1 MEKIKKQN
9 NIGSYSS
16 SDKDGEYKKFRFSKT
31 SIRGFLLKEYEREVP
46 IIVKIQ
52 SYRNKF
58 LDFYFKMASILGEEV
73 FFILALPIST
83 WCVATQLG
91 VELCVVL
98 ALTIGGGNIL
108 KNTFT
113 LPRPPPNIVWTNTAH
128 QKDHGLPSTHTASAF
143 GLTFYFLIYTYFL
156 FPTIGESFNI
166 SLLSMFFIV
175 LFWSTSVMFSR
186 LYNGHHTPMDVIAG
200 LIVAVTSILA
210 TTYQLRYFV
219 EGMVLSKT
227 FLFGP
232 MLYVAILSAI
242 LFFHPQAN
250 TGPTP
255 AYPETGL
262 VCGASL
268 GSLISLWLHVQHPC
282 PLMNQ
287 ELLSEANHD
296 SMVSKIHS
304 IPLLLHGSRILIG
317 LVLVGIA
324 KVFSKKFFFFAYDL
338 VIRAN
343 TNNEQSQPI
352 TTVSFDPNKKIIVT
366 PTIEAFSKLF
376 VYTCVSFTI
385 VSMPYLFYYLNIQ
398 TSADVTRYF

>member
-31 SIRGFLLKEYEREVP
+31 SIRSFLLKEYEREVP

-83 WCVATQLG
+83 WCVATQIG

-143 GLTFYFLIYTYFL
+143 GLTFYFLIYTYHL
-156 FPTIGESFNI
+156 YPSIGESFNI
-166 SLLSMFFIV
+166 SVLTMFFIV

-200 LIVAVTSILA
+200 LIVAITSVFL

-219 EGMVLSKT
+219 GGMGLSKT

-232 MLYVAILSAI
+232 MIYIAILSAV
-242 LFFHPQAN
+242 LFFHPQPN

-268 GSLISLWLHVQHPC
+268 GSLIALWFNTQHPC
-282 PLMNQ
+282 PSIDL
-287 ELLSEANHD
+287 ESLLQTD
-296 SMVSKIHS
+296 SLASKIHS
-304 IPLLLHGSRILIG
+304 NPLLLHSARILIG
-317 LVLVGIA
+317 LVFVGLV

-385 VSMPYLFYYLNIQ
+385 VIAPLYFYHLNIQ
-398 TSADVTRYF
+398 TTVDTIRYY

>member
-9 NIGSYSS
+9 IESYSS

-31 SIRGFLLKEYEREVP
+31 SIRSFLLKEYEREVP

-58 LDFYFKMASILGEEV
+58 LDFYFKLASILGEEV
-73 FFILALPIST
+73 FFILALPISA
-83 WCVATQLG
+83 WCVAPQLA

-113 LPRPPPNIVWTNTAH
+113 LPRPPPNIVWTNTTH

-143 GLTFYFLIYTYFL
+143 GLTFYFLIYTYCL

-200 LIVAVTSILA
+200 LIVAITSIFA
-210 TTYQLRYFV
+210 TTYQLRFFM
-219 EGMVLSKT
+219 EGMGLSKT

-232 MLYVAILSAI
+232 MVYIGILSAI

-268 GSLISLWLHVQHPC
+268 GSLIGLWFGTQHPF
-282 PLMNQ
+282 PTMNP
-287 ELLSEANHD
+287 ELLLQTD
-296 SMVSKIHS
+296 SLVSKIHS

-317 LVLVGIA
+317 LVFVGLA
-324 KVFSKKFFFFAYDL
+324 KVFSKKFFLFAYDL

-376 VYTCVSFTI
+376 VYSCVSFTI
-385 VSMPYLFYYLNIQ
+385 LIIPYLFYYLNIQ
-398 TSADVTRYF
+398 TSVDTIRYY

>member
-1 MEKIKKQN
+1 
-9 NIGSYSS
+9 
-16 SDKDGEYKKFRFSKT
+16 
-31 SIRGFLLKEYEREVP
+31 
-46 IIVKIQ
+46 
-52 SYRNKF
+52 
-58 LDFYFKMASILGEEV
+58 
-73 FFILALPIST
+73 
-83 WCVATQLG
+83 
-91 VELCVVL
+91 
-98 ALTIGGGNIL
+98 
-108 KNTFT
+108 
-113 LPRPPPNIVWTNTAH
+113 
-128 QKDHGLPSTHTASAF
+128 
-143 GLTFYFLIYTYFL
+143 
-156 FPTIGESFNI
+156 
-166 SLLSMFFIV
+166 
-175 LFWSTSVMFSR
+175 
-186 LYNGHHTPMDVIAG
+186 MDVIAG
-200 LIVAVTSILA
+200 LIVAITSILA
-210 TTYQLRYFV
+210 TTYQLRYFI
-219 EGMVLSKT
+219 EGMVLSET

-232 MLYVAILSAI
+232 MLYIAILSAI

-268 GSLISLWLHVQHPC
+268 GSLISLWLHAQHPC

-287 ELLSEANHD
+287 ELLLLEANYD
-296 SMVSKIHS
+296 SIVSTIHS

-398 TSADVTRYF
+398 TSADVTRYY